1 MKRSHALALVVALVA
16 IAVLP
21 NFLKSYGVYLMTLF
35 CVYLMATMGLNLTVG
50 YAGQMSLGHAAFFGI
65 GAYHAAILLKL
76 GWPFLAVLPVAA
88 LACFIVG
95 LALGFPALR
104 VQHHYLAFATLGFN
118 VLVYLVMRNEEKVT
132 GGTFGISGIPRPSLF
147 GYSLDGSLAFFYF
160 TFVSV
165 LVLGLVLWWL
175 LRSPW
180 GRAFAAL
187 RDNPI
192 RAESLGINIT
202 AYTLLAFAIGAACA
216 GIGGVYFAALVQFI
230 EPAPFHVSAS
240 LTMLLA
246 IIVGGSGRFFGP
258 VLGTVVVVLLPE
270 WLRFMQ
276 NWYLAVF
283 GFAVVALMIWLPGGL
298 LSIPERFAKGADEMT
313 AAREISRSEGHA
325 QGLRRDQGRRRRHD
339 VGGPRR
345 DRRRDRTERLGQDD
359 ALQQHPGPDQADLGR
374 GRVLR
379 RGRHRHV
386 AARVVA
392 ARRRAHLPDAAGLR
406 QAVGARQP
414 DRRRAGV
421 QGLAARPAAGEARC
435 RPRAPRRRDDRA
447 LPAEARRG
455 RARRNAVLRPAKAHR
470 HRDGVHG
477 RAAARAAGRALRRRQ
492 SEPRRPAARAPG
504 PIEQDARAA
513 ASSSSSTTWIS

>member
-1 MKRSHALALVVALVA
+1 MSQKRVLVLVTTLVA
-16 IAVLP
+16 VAVLP

-65 GAYHAAILLKL
+65 GAYHAAILMKL
-76 GWPFLAVLPVAA
+76 GWSLFAVLPVAA
-88 LACFIVG
+88 LVCFVVG

-118 VLVYLVMRNEEKVT
+118 ILVYLVMRNEQNLT

-147 GYSLDGSLAFFYF
+147 GLSLDGNLAFFYF

-165 LVLGLVLWWL
+165 TLLGLVLWWL

-216 GIGGVYFAALVQFI
+216 GIGGVYFSALVQFI
-230 EPAPFHVSAS
+230 EPAPFHVASS

-298 LSIPERFAKGADEMT
+298 LSVPERFRKHAK
-313 AAREISRSEGHA
+313 
-325 QGLRRDQGRRRRHD
+325 
-339 VGGPRR
+339 
-345 DRRRDRTERLGQDD
+345 
-359 ALQQHPGPDQADLGR
+359 
-374 GRVLR
+374 
-379 RGRHRHV
+379 
-386 AARVVA
+386 
-392 ARRRAHLPDAAGLR
+392 
-406 QAVGARQP
+406 
-414 DRRRAGV
+414 
-421 QGLAARPAAGEARC
+421 
-435 RPRAPRRRDDRA
+435 
-447 LPAEARRG
+447 
-455 RARRNAVLRPAKAHR
+455 
-470 HRDGVHG
+470 
-477 RAAARAAGRALRRRQ
+477 
-492 SEPRRPAARAPG
+492 
-504 PIEQDARAA
+504 
-513 ASSSSSTTWIS
+513 

>member
-1 MKRSHALALVVALVA
+1 MSRNRCIALVVALVA
-16 IAVLP
+16 FAVLP
-21 NFLKSYGVYLMTLF
+21 NFLKSYGIYLMTLF
-35 CVYLMATMGLNLTVG
+35 CVYLMATFGLNLTVG

-65 GAYHAAILLKL
+65 GAYQAAILLKL
-76 GWPFLAVLPVAA
+76 GWPIFVVLPIAGVV
-88 LACFIVG
+88 CFAVG

-118 VLVYLVMRNEEKVT
+118 VLVFLVMRNEEKLT
-132 GGTFGISGIPRPSLF
+132 GGTFGISGIPRPSFF
-147 GYSLDGSLAFFYF
+147 GYSLDGALPFFYF
-160 TFVSV
+160 TYASV
-165 LVLGLVLWWL
+165 IVLALVLWWL

-246 IIVGGSGRFFGP
+246 VIVGGSGRFFGP

-298 LSIPERFAKGADEMT
+298 LSIPQRFRK
-313 AAREISRSEGHA
+313 
-325 QGLRRDQGRRRRHD
+325 
-339 VGGPRR
+339 
-345 DRRRDRTERLGQDD
+345 
-359 ALQQHPGPDQADLGR
+359 
-374 GRVLR
+374 
-379 RGRHRHV
+379 
-386 AARVVA
+386 
-392 ARRRAHLPDAAGLR
+392 
-406 QAVGARQP
+406 QP
-414 DRRRAGV
+414 V
-421 QGLAARPAAGEARC
+421 
-435 RPRAPRRRDDRA
+435 
-447 LPAEARRG
+447 
-455 RARRNAVLRPAKAHR
+455 K
-470 HRDGVHG
+470 
-477 RAAARAAGRALRRRQ
+477 
-492 SEPRRPAARAPG
+492 
-504 PIEQDARAA
+504 
-513 ASSSSSTTWIS
+513 